1 MNDFELM
8 VFTILRKLFGKV
20 IAYFIFEVYLTI
32 VLFVKYLLLFVSLP
46 FVFIYLLIKNQ
57 KEKTRLTNRNL
68 C

>member
-8 VFTILRKLFGKV
+8 VFTFLRKLFGKV

-46 FVFIYLLIKNQ
+46 FVFIYLLMKNQ
-57 KEKTRLTNRNL
+57 KGKNKIDES
-68 C
+68 